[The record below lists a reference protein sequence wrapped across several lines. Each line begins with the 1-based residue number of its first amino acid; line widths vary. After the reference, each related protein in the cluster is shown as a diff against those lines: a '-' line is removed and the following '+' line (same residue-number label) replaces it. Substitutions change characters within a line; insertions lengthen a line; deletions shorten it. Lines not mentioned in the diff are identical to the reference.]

1 MINSIILYISA
12 AMLVFWG
19 IAHLIPT
26 RSVVKDFGHVS
37 PDNKK
42 IITMEWVN
50 EGVFMIFIGAVIAVL
65 TYFGYRNDVS
75 IILYLICFIALNIL
89 AIVSVFTGFNIRF
102 LPFRLCPF
110 IFLTSAFLI
119 IVALF
124 LIYGATERF
133 FNPKEIQSGLVIWL
147 SILGIVVNGL
157 SAILL
162 KNDADKN
169 LNMKSAYLHLFTDML
184 ASVAVLVGGLLMK
197 YFQWFWV
204 DSVMTLIIAIYL
216 IFVGVDLLKKST
228 QMLMLFTP
236 VHINIEEIV
245 SEVHKISGGGKLH
258 HIHVWHLNDDELHLE
273 AHLDCQEDIKMSE
286 FNEIVS
292 QLEHILF
299 DKFKI
304 NHINIQPEYNKEE
317 DSKDFIVQD

>member
-1 MINSIILYISA
+1 LEKNHSHHHHHEVQGKNLLFSIVLNLVITIAQVIGGLISGSLA
-12 AMLVFWG
+12 LISDALHNFSDVLSLVFSYV
-19 IAHLIPT
+19 AHKLSKKKA
-26 RSVVKDFGHVS
+26 SV
-37 PDNKK
+37 NQ
-42 IITMEWVN
+42 T
-50 EGVFMIFIGAVIAVL
+50 
-65 TYFGYRNDVS
+65 FGYKRAE
-75 IILYLICFIALNIL
+75 LIA
-89 AIVSVFTGFNIRF
+89 
-102 LPFRLCPF
+102 
-110 IFLTSAFLI
+110 AFVNAMTLI

-216 IFVGVDLLKKST
+216 LIVGVDLLKKST

-236 VHINIEEIV
+236 IHINIEEIV
-245 SEVHKISGGGKLH
+245 SEVHKISGGGRLH

-273 AHLDCQEDIKMSE
+273 AHLDCLEDIKMSE
-286 FNEIVS
+286 FNEIVG
-292 QLEHILF
+292 QLEHVLF
-299 DKFKI
+299 SKFQI